1 MDLLGRYSKPLEG
14 PIPTLLFE
22 VAELREL
29 LQLTP
34 VGRGATVEDRQP
46 RQHQRRLRQDEL
58 DHLVADYLSGVKVK
72 ELAERYRIT
81 RQTVL
86 EHMRRQS
93 VPRRHPRLGPLEVN
107 EARDLYRSGKSLA
120 DIGVVFSVDPGTVR
134 RALTKV
140 GGPMRD
146 PQGRERT

>member
-1 MDLLGRYSKPLEG
+1 M
-14 PIPTLLFE
+14 PIPTLLLK
-22 VAELREL
+22 AADLREL
-29 LQLTP
+29 LHVTP
-34 VGRGATVEDRQP
+34 VGRAVVENHQP
-46 RQHQRRLRQDEL
+46 RQHQSRLRQREL

-107 EARDLYRSGKSLA
+107 EACDLYRSGKSLA

-140 GGPMRD
+140 GVPMRE
-146 PQGRERT
+146 PRGRERA